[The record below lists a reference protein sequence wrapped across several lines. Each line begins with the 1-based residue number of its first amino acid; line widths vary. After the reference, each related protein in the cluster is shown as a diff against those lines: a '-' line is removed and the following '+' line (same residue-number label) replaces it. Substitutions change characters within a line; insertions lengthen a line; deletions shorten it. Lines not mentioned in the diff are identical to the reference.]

1 MGDERT
7 TIASIGIDGFNLAL
21 PQGTGVATY
30 GMALAQAV
38 RSLGMPLHGL
48 FGVPIGRDPRL
59 REILFYEA
67 MGQGMPA
74 RRAPRWLRPM
84 LDRVSVARGLR
95 VAEVEE
101 SGQIE
106 RDGFVDRL
114 PGFDR
119 LLSSAHLFA
128 MAENH
133 FRRTRRFLELELPD
147 PPTIMHWTYPIPIR
161 VAGARN
167 IYTLHDL
174 VPLKLPFATLDR
186 KRFYHRLVERCV
198 VEGDHIVTVSEA
210 SRRDIID
217 LLGAPEARVTNTYQ
231 HTPMPA
237 ALGHDMVDVEA
248 VFGVRPDEF
257 FLFFGAVEP
266 KKNVARLAEAF
277 LSTDTPHP
285 LVLVGG
291 RGWQKDEEL
300 RLVEAVQR
308 RGGAGRPRIIQLD
321 YLPRRLVM
329 QLVRAARGVL
339 FPSLY
344 EGFGLPV
351 LEAMQLGTPVI
362 TSNRAS
368 LPEVAGDAALIVDPY
383 DVTALSA
390 AIARLDRDA
399 DLRGKMR
406 QAGLAQAARFS
417 LGEHRRRLHALYSTV
432 LATPPR

>member
-48 FGVPIGRDPRL
+48 FGVPVGRDPRL
-59 REILFYEA
+59 HEILFYEA
-67 MGQGMPA
+67 MGRGMPS
-74 RRAPRWLRPM
+74 RRAPRWLRPV

-101 SGQIE
+101 SGRIE

-114 PGFDR
+114 PRFDR
-119 LLSSAHLFA
+119 LLSSARLFEQ
-128 MAENH
+128 AEHH
-133 FRRTRRFLELELPD
+133 FRRTRRFLELELPE

-210 SRRDIID
+210 SRRDIIE
-217 LLGAPEARVTNTYQ
+217 LLGAPEAGVTNTYQ

-237 ALGHDMVDVEA
+237 ALADEMVDVEA
-248 VFGVRPDEF
+248 VFGVKSDGF
-257 FLFFGAVEP
+257 FLFFGAIEP

-277 LSTDTPHP
+277 LSTDTQHP

-300 RLVEAVQR
+300 RLVEAAQR
-308 RGGAGRPRIIQLD
+308 RSGAAGPRIIQLD

-329 QLVRAARGVL
+329 QLVRAARAVL

-383 DVTALSA
+383 DVSALSA
-390 AIARLDRDA
+390 AIARIDRDA
-399 DLRGKMR
+399 DLRSKMR

-417 LGEHRRRLHALYSTV
+417 LGEHRRRLHALYSGV
-432 LATPPR
+432 LAAPPR